1 MDDEASWFALFTVL
15 HQPPQP
21 KWVCDLVS
29 ERVCDS
35 RSMCVCVG
43 RSMHV
48 CLCVFVWVCV
58 LCQLFSVPA
67 IADHLLAGADTQQAP
82 GTQPALGVRPCVCT
96 QTHIHARTHY
106 THTRQEISLLSAH
119 PETGASYANR
129 PQSSSQRG

>member
-1 MDDEASWFALFTVL
+1 MDDEASWFAPFTVL

-35 RSMCVCVG
+35 RTVCVCVCVCVCVG
-43 RSMHV
+43 LSMHV

-82 GTQPALGVRPCVCT
+82 GTQPALGGRLCVCT
-96 QTHIHARTHY
+96 H
-106 THTRQEISLLSAH
+106 THTRTQTHAHTNTQSLQ
-119 PETGASYANR
+119 TGHTLVCVSWECD
-129 PQSSSQRG
+129 SDS